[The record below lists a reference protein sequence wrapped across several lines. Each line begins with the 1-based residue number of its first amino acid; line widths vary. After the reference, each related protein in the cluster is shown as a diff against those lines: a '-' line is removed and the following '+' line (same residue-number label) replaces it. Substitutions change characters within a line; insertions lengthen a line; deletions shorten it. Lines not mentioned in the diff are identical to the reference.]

1 MSEQFDI
8 YIDCL
13 VKLHEEM
20 ARDEY
25 KGNDEGD
32 SLREK
37 LMEMEPLL
45 NGEERRWVHNLAGDL
60 YMLYD
65 QSMYYRVEQVE
76 GRKILLYQQIRSQ
89 DWLGVLNSVRAA
101 LDLPEYAIAIYR
113 GLAWSERSPKV
124 SLLFFKFAD
133 KLIENQKSYKVVADH
148 PILARPDKVVSGA
161 ELEAYKNELR
171 LAGYENISEQEI
183 SEQER
188 GII

>member
-8 YIDCL
+8 YINCL
-13 VKLHEEM
+13 VNLHEEM
-20 ARDEY
+20 ARNEY

-32 SLREK
+32 SLREI
-37 LMEMEPLL
+37 LMEMEHLL
-45 NGEERRWVHNLAGDL
+45 NEEESRWAHNLGGDL
-60 YMLYD
+60 YMLYG

-89 DWLGVLNSVRAA
+89 DWLGVLDSVRAA
-101 LDLPEYAIAIYR
+101 LGLPEYAIAIYR
-113 GLAWSERSPKV
+113 GLAWSEKSPKV

-133 KLIENQKSYKVVADH
+133 KLIEGQKSYRVVADH
-148 PILARPDKVVSGA
+148 PILARQDKVVRGA

-171 LAGYENISEQEI
+171 LAGYENISEQE
-183 SEQER
+183 R